1 VATGTGS
8 TTGTPSAGGTEMA
21 AAGMRDLTEADLAAA
36 HGLSQAVGW
45 AHRLEDW
52 RFVHRL
58 GRGFAV
64 EHGGALVGT
73 GMYWP
78 FGTGFATLG
87 LVIVS
92 PDRQGAGIGRRLM
105 TGLLDAIGPRTTL
118 LNATDAGAPL
128 YEKLGFRATGTI
140 HQHQGA
146 DFRVPQTPLP
156 AGARIRAATQDDL
169 PALVALDA
177 AAMGF
182 ARPHVLAALLDVAE
196 GAVLEQDGRAVG
208 FAVCRAF
215 GRGRVVGPIVAP
227 DADGA
232 RALVGHWM
240 ARHHGGFLRV
250 DIPEPTGLGPWLVAT
265 GLPAIAPA
273 ITMAR
278 GAPPVPQAGARL
290 FGLINQAL
298 G

>member
-1 VATGTGS
+1 
-8 TTGTPSAGGTEMA
+8 
-21 AAGMRDLTEADLAAA
+21 MRALTEGDLAAA

-45 AHRLEDW
+45 AHRLDDW
-52 RFVHRL
+52 RFVHGL

-64 EHGGALVGT
+64 DEDGMLVGT
-73 GMYWP
+73 GLYWP

-87 LVIVS
+87 LVIVA

-105 TGLLDAIGPRTTL
+105 TGLLEAIGPRTTI

-128 YEKLGFRATGTI
+128 YEKLGFRSTGI
-140 HQHQGA
+140 IQQHQGA
-146 DFRVPQTPLP
+146 GFRVPDAPLP
-156 AGARIRAATQDDL
+156 PGARIRPATMADL
-169 PALVALDA
+169 PAVTALDA
-177 AAMGF
+177 AATGLER
-182 ARPHVLAALLDVAE
+182 AHVLAALLAVAE
-196 GAVLEQDGRAVG
+196 AAILERDGRPVG

-227 DADGA
+227 DAEGA
-232 RALVGHWM
+232 KALIAYWM
-240 ARHHGGFLRV
+240 RQHHGSFLRV

-278 GAPPVPQAGARL
+278 GAPPVPGTDTRL